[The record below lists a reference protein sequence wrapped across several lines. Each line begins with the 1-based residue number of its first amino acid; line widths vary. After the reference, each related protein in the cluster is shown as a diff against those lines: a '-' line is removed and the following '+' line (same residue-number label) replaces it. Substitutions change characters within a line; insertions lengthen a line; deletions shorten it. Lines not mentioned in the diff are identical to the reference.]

1 MSREGRREEERRR
14 GAHLEVATRERAALT
29 LTGAEPPR
37 REKGRKWPAGLKVFP
52 ETGTFHNQAPLSRLP
67 WQSPTHYCRQS
78 AAMSATRRIC
88 WANQACQFYAMS
100 LFSSSLNVHTNDVL
114 NDEPADPVVACAQAA
129 EGDLPSRRLCR
140 PRPQWLRGEGEGVT
154 AALKLEAASAVR
166 MRPSGL
172 RPEVRVRTVSDTDCI
187 GY

>member
-1 MSREGRREEERRR
+1 
-14 GAHLEVATRERAALT
+14 
-29 LTGAEPPR
+29 
-37 REKGRKWPAGLKVFP
+37 
-52 ETGTFHNQAPLSRLP
+52 
-67 WQSPTHYCRQS
+67 
-78 AAMSATRRIC
+78 
-88 WANQACQFYAMS
+88 MS

-172 RPEVRVRTVSDTDCI
+172 RPEVRVRTVSDTDCSDTKRI
-187 GY
+187 QFGYELLPNILFGCVLRVAEGRRREAE